1 MTTGTKQP
9 PAWENKFV
17 TPTLEECLDPYL
29 PHVRQL
35 FDDARA
41 RILAHNPILE
51 EFGWQGL
58 PWRWCLTYRLPGE
71 HHHDFAY
78 LVPNPE
84 KPRIAMPF
92 SESELQSMPL
102 HRFKKHLKD
111 ALAHSVKTG
120 RTHWAT
126 FEITSKPQLDD
137 ILDVVRRKHSILS
150 KTEANAE

>member
-1 MTTGTKQP
+1 MTTGTQP
-9 PAWENKFV
+9 TAWENKFR
-17 TPTLEECLDPYL
+17 TPTLEECIDPYA
-29 PHVRQL
+29 PHLRQL

-41 RILAHNPILE
+41 RILGYEGLSE

-58 PWRWCLTYRLPGE
+58 PWRWCLTYRHPHDE
-71 HHHDFAY
+71 SHDFAY

-84 KPRIAMPF
+84 KPRVAMPF
-92 SESELQSMPL
+92 SEHELQSMPL

-126 FEITSKPQLDD
+126 FEITNRPQLDD
-137 ILDVVRRKHSILS
+137 VIDVVRRKHAILS
-150 KTEANAE
+150 KQDAQSE